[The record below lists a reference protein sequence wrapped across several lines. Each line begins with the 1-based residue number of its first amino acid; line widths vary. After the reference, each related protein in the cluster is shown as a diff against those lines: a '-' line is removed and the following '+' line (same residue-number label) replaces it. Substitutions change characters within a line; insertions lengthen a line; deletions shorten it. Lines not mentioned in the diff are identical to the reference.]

1 MPDQTN
7 VMYNPFWIPLR
18 GGGVIFSE
26 LHYPYSK
33 TISVTSELYSDCK
46 PEGRYEGKEMKW
58 DQQLGS
64 LFTGVVINL
73 HKENSL
79 VT

>member
-1 MPDQTN
+1 MSFIIHFGLH
-7 VMYNPFWIPLR
+7 YA